1 MADNKLLISTVVVL
15 WLFPMSVLFFF
26 LTASLVPAYE
36 TKIGYFV
43 SIFSFFFMLI
53 NAVGSLFV
61 SFILCNFYSSLKGD
75 GGAKALDY
83 LKALVFNV
91 FGGYHFIGKIRKLED
106 EKGIEMD
113 KSFRVGF
120 LGAYYIFFIVIA
132 VVVSMMMSKGV
143 GS

>member
-1 MADNKLLISTVVVL
+1 MVDKKLPISAVAVL

-43 SIFSFFFMLI
+43 SIFSLFFMLI

-61 SFILCNFYSSLKGD
+61 SFILCNFYSSLRSD
-75 GGAKALDY
+75 GGTKALDY
-83 LKALVFNV
+83 LKALAFNV
-91 FGGYHFIGKIRKLED
+91 FGGYHFIGKIRKLEE
-106 EKGIEMD
+106 EKGIKMG
-113 KSFRVGF
+113 KSFKVGF
-120 LGAYYIFFIVIA
+120 LGAYYLFFIVVAI
-132 VVVSMMMSKGV
+132 VVSMMMSKGV